1 MTSSTRIR
9 FSVHTPGSE
18 SDLPTAFDTLVEQK
32 AGALMVLSDGLF
44 NNRSGKL
51 AELAARHAIPTISSF
66 HEFVVAGGLMS
77 YGANTAA
84 LYRQVGIYTGRILN
98 GEKPADPREESGKML
113 PTFPAK
119 GMFDVRTVR

>member
-1 MTSSTRIR
+1 M
-9 FSVHTPGSE
+9 
-18 SDLPTAFDTLVEQK
+18 PTAFDTLVEQK

-98 GEKPADPREESGKML
+98 GEKPADL
-113 PTFPAK
+113 PVMQPTK
-119 GMFDVRTVR
+119 FDFVINLKTARAMGLEMSPTVIVLADDVIE